1 MRILIIKTSSLGDVV
16 HSLPIIEDI
25 KKNYHNS
32 IIDWVIEEN
41 YTDIIKMH
49 NGINKAIPVSI
60 RRWRKKIFSA
70 QTWLEITAFKKTIQS
85 QHYDCVIDTQGLFK
99 SGVITQLS
107 RSINKCGYDKKSAR
121 EPIASNFY
129 DYCYSVGQ
137 NLHAVERNR
146 MLAGSA
152 LNYDIAKGE
161 IKYGIHP
168 PHHSYILGIVNEL
181 PEKYILGFHGT
192 SHDNKLW
199 DINQWVELCKK
210 LIVNGYFLV
219 LPWGNKLEKIRAE
232 KISKQVGN
240 AYVLPK
246 VGISSLA
253 VIIEKSHAVVGVDT
267 GLLHL
272 AVALNKP
279 AIGIYIKTNSAIT
292 GLFGEDLKKFKNLG
306 NLRKK
311 ITAQDVLFNLQL
323 IL

>member
-25 KKNYHNS
+25 KINYPNS
-32 IIDWVIEEN
+32 IIDWVTEEN

-49 NGINKAIPVSI
+49 KGINKVIPVSI
-60 RRWRKKIFSA
+60 RSWRKKLFTV
-70 QTWLEITAFKKTIQS
+70 QTWLEITAFKKNIQS
-85 QHYDCVIDTQGLFK
+85 QYYDCVIDTQGLFK

-129 DYCYSVGQ
+129 HYCYSVGQ

-146 MLAGSA
+146 MLAGRA
-152 LNYDIAKGE
+152 LNYDIAKRE

-168 PHHSYILGIVNEL
+168 PDHSYKHEFINEL

-192 SHDNKLW
+192 SLDSKLW
-199 DINQWVELCKK
+199 DINQWVELGKK
-210 LIVNGYFLV
+210 LIENGYFLV
-219 LPWGNKLEKIRAE
+219 LTWGNKLEKIRAE

-246 VGISSLA
+246 VGISLLA

-292 GLFGEDLKKFKNLG
+292 GLFGEDIKKFKNLG
-306 NLRKK
+306 NLNKK